1 VKPQS
6 GFVAPQLP
14 ESLTHPDLR
23 AVAASGFR
31 LMTADS
37 ENMNDG
43 IKSRSRTSQ
52 VARA

>member
-1 VKPQS
+1 M
-6 GFVAPQLP
+6 GYLP
-14 ESLTHPDLR
+14 RVLYGVLQPTQPARR

-43 IKSRSRTSQ
+43 IT
-52 VARA
+52 